1 MTRETLHAVSIL
13 SLEDVDYKRVVAH
26 TVQLPLL
33 LAGNLGRE
41 TLELRLA
48 LRRRLELGL
57 QDDTVQV
64 FVEPVE
70 EEAQELL

>member
-13 SLEDVDYKRVVAH
+13 SLEDVDDKRVVTH

-41 TLELRLA
+41 TLEPRLA